1 MTEGQIAILITTIS
15 TLPALPGIQNI
26 QVKSYSSRLSLAI
39 KLRLKVPLG
48 PLQQTAKISF
58 FAGSD
63 PGSDPAHAVPQM
75 LTSLSVGYVPGLLE
89 MLKFLQILKLLQY
102 LMGRCDLAQN

>member
-1 MTEGQIAILITTIS
+1 M
-15 TLPALPGIQNI
+15 
-26 QVKSYSSRLSLAI
+26 
-39 KLRLKVPLG
+39 PLG

-89 MLKFLQILKLLQY
+89 MLIFFTNSKVVAIFDGPMRFGAKLT
-102 LMGRCDLAQN
+102 LAKICCPKV

>member
-1 MTEGQIAILITTIS
+1 MAILNKTRS

-89 MLKFLQILKLLQY
+89 MLIFFYKF
-102 LMGRCDLAQN
+102 